1 MQISHAASDCL
12 AAVFELTRSDTS
24 VGTSAVARRLGISAP
39 AVAAMLKRLSDGDL
53 VERAPGGR
61 TRLTGRGERDASH
74 VLRRRRVLEWFL
86 AKGLGYP
93 PERVTE
99 QAERLE
105 HGASDAFIH
114 AILRVWGEPEGRA
127 VFMRPIRTPGERAD
141 HQRDATRRRSP
152 STDEWDREALTRGV

>member
-39 AVAAMLKRLSDGDL
+39 AVAAMLKRLSDRDL
-53 VERAPGGR
+53 VERAPDGR

-74 VLRRRRVLEWFL
+74 VLWRRCVLEWFL
-86 AKGLGYP
+86 AKGLRYP

-105 HGASDAFIH
+105 HGASDVFID
-114 AILRVWGEPEGRA
+114 AILRVWGEPEREA
-127 VFMRPIRTPGERAD
+127 VFTRPIRTPGERVD
-141 HQRDATRRRSP
+141 HQQDATRRRSP
-152 STDEWDREALTRGV
+152 FTVDWDRDV